1 MKHLHPV
8 ICRVTRKSVSDGKSE
23 VIHLGKAY
31 LTQFSD
37 GISLVYQESA
47 SQENCR
53 VTLEVNDQTI
63 TCLRQGESV
72 TMCTWQHLTPTLISI
87 KSSFGQHL
95 FNVMSR
101 RVIIEKELILVDYEL
116 MVDSDVIDRIEMKW
130 EIKEDNNESN

>member
-37 GISLVYQESA
+37 GISLVYHESA
-47 SQENCR
+47 NEENCK
-53 VTLEVNDQTI
+53 VTLEVNEKII

-72 TMCTWQHLTPTLISI
+72 TSCTWQHLTPTSISI
-87 KSSFGQHL
+87 KTSFGQHL
-95 FNVMSR
+95 FNVVTHQ
-101 RVIIEKELILVDYEL
+101 VIIEKELILVDYEL
-116 MVDSDVIDRIEMKW
+116 MVDTDVIDRIEMKW
-130 EIKEDNNESN
+130 EIKEDIHEPN

>member
-37 GISLVYQESA
+37 GISLVYHESA
-47 SQENCR
+47 NQENCR

-72 TMCTWQHLTPTLISI
+72 TICTWQHLTPTSISI
-87 KSSFGQHL
+87 KSSLGQHL
-95 FNVMSR
+95 FNVMSH
-101 RVIIEKELILVDYEL
+101 RVIIERELILVDYEL

>member
-37 GISLVYQESA
+37 GISLLYHESA
-47 SQENCR
+47 SGEDCK
-53 VTLEVNDQTI
+53 VTLEVNDQII

-72 TMCTWQHLTPTLISI
+72 TSCMWQHLTPTSISI
-87 KSSFGQHL
+87 KSTLGRHI
-95 FNVMSR
+95 FNVMTH
-101 RVIIEKELILVDYEL
+101 RVIIERELILVEYEL
-116 MVDSDVIDRIEMKW
+116 MVDADVIDRIEMKW
-130 EIKEDNNESN
+130 EIKEDIDESN

>member
-37 GISLVYQESA
+37 GISLVYHESA
-47 SQENCR
+47 NHENCR
-53 VTLEVNDQTI
+53 VTLEVNEQTI

-72 TMCTWQHLTPTLISI
+72 TVCTWQHLTPTSISI
-87 KSSFGQHL
+87 KSSFGHHL
-95 FNVMSR
+95 FNVMSH
-101 RVIIEKELILVDYEL
+101 RVIIERELILVDYEL

-130 EIKEDNNESN
+130 EIKEDINESN